1 MKLNEAFEYYKKF
14 MLQKPKQISTEVGR
28 WTIHI
33 APVLG
38 SAPLKEIK
46 NLQIA
51 QLRNCLEA
59 KKLSPQTV
67 SHCLSLV
74 RRVLHR
80 AVEWDLYP
88 GPVPVFRMPKFDNRR
103 LRFLSTAEANLLLKT
118 LHNQSELWHDVVLFA
133 LNTGMRAG
141 EIYSLQPFHI
151 DVQHKIAK
159 VVDTKNSLS
168 RIVPLNEEAMNV
180 VQKYYR
186 INSSSYLLSQ
196 AQTRY
201 YIFHDA
207 IKKCRFNHGVTD
219 RREKVCFH
227 TLRHTFASWLV
238 QNGTPL
244 ALVSRLLGYK
254 DIRMTMRYA
263 HLAPEQ
269 GQLAVSSL
277 PYLRITPSCQERKPI
292 VT

>member
-14 MLQKPKQISTEVGR
+14 VLQKPKQISTEVGR
-28 WTIHI
+28 WDIHI

-38 SAPLKEIK
+38 AAALEEIK
-46 NLQIA
+46 NLQIV
-51 QLRNCLEA
+51 QLRNCLES

-80 AVEWDLYP
+80 AVEWELYA

-103 LRFLSTAEANLLLKT
+103 LRFLSASEANLLLQT
-118 LHNQSELWHDVVLFA
+118 LHSQSELWHDVVLFA

-141 EIYSLQPFHI
+141 EIYSLQSFHI
-151 DVQHKIAK
+151 DFQHKIAK
-159 VVDTKNSLS
+159 IVDTKNSLS
-168 RIVPLNEEAMNV
+168 RMVPLNEGAMSV
-180 VQKYYR
+180 VQKYFR
-186 INSSSYLLSQ
+186 MSGSSYLLSQ

-201 YIFHDA
+201 YVFHDA
-207 IKKCRFNHGVTD
+207 VKKCRFNYGVTD

-244 ALVSRLLGYK
+244 ALVSRLLGHK